1 MSDMRP
7 DRDDFIH
14 RVFRHLRS
22 GFSDIVVN
30 LVDRVDKRLEIFI
43 DDERHA
49 PPEMDKLAVDAVRHT
64 AGVLSSAI
72 TDLVASDAPPD
83 TPEDS
88 DGPSAATS
96 TDDASDTPDNDS

>member
-14 RVFRHLRS
+14 RIFRHLRA

-30 LVDRVDKRLEIFI
+30 LVDRVDKRLELFI
-43 DDERHA
+43 DDERHVS
-49 PPEMDKLAVDAVRHT
+49 PEIDDLAIDAVSDT
-64 AGVLSSAI
+64 AGVFSSVI
-72 TDLVASDAPPD
+72 TDLVGADAPSD

-88 DGPSAATS
+88 NGPSEVIS
-96 TDDASDTPDNDS
+96 EEDASDTPDNDS